1 MGQALRE
8 VGVGGI
14 LAQVVGL
21 ALDRWCTPLACR
33 RKGST
38 EIQSTWVGMAGK
50 CGYAFLT
57 ASIFSAK

>member
-38 EIQSTWVGMAGK
+38 EIHSTWVGWQESAGV
-50 CGYAFLT
+50 L
-57 ASIFSAK
+57 S